1 MLSKETG
8 FINLWQSLLLADDG
22 TAAGMNM
29 NGVYK
34 LSDTT
39 MDGFAFSAT
48 YRWST
53 AAISSSISLSI
64 LPNQLNFIAQL
75 DSGIIST
82 VKIGQITLRWSFTI
96 FMSVN
101 VYCKGERH
109 GGHMSASSATLLMK
123 YYDDNN
129 TLTSTFD
136 VTFERRQTA
145 QLLHCWIN

>member
-1 MLSKETG
+1 MIMLSKETG
-8 FINLWQSLLLADDG
+8 FINLRQSLLLADDG

-64 LPNQLNFIAQL
+64 LPNQLDFIAQL
-75 DSGIIST
+75 DSGININDEDRT
-82 VKIGQITLRWSFTI
+82 
-96 FMSVN
+96 N
-101 VYCKGERH
+101 D
-109 GGHMSASSATLLMK
+109 SARIVHSSCL
-123 YYDDNN
+123 
-129 TLTSTFD
+129 
-136 VTFERRQTA
+136 
-145 QLLHCWIN
+145 